1 MLLAERCIIVV
12 AVYIRGGIINNMLS
26 SGQEKVIKK
35 LAEIEK
41 QLPTG
46 VSLTF
51 AVDNLADA
59 MDDQE
64 WNDFITAMN
73 ILIDEEYVAKHTK
86 KMTKNKVPFWL
97 ELTEKGREYCRRLN

>member
-1 MLLAERCIIVV
+1 
-12 AVYIRGGIINNMLS
+12 MLS

-41 QLPTG
+41 QLPNG

-51 AVDNLADA
+51 AVDNLADT

-64 WNDFITAMN
+64 WNDFMTAMN
-73 ILIDEEYVAKHTK
+73 GLIDEEYVAKHTK
-86 KMTKNKVPFWL
+86 KVTKNKVPFWM
-97 ELTEKGREYCRRLN
+97 ELTEKGREYCRRLI